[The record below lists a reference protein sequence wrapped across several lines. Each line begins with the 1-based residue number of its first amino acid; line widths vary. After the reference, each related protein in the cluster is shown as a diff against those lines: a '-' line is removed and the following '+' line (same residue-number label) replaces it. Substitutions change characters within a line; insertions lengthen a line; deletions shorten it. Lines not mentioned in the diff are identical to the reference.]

1 MKTIPIYIESTRGH
15 DTLNVPKGKV
25 QEAIKKQLK
34 DGKWVTTE
42 KKDGSTEI
50 LTEKDIPK
58 AKNTKIISSAEKS
71 DEQEWAEKFEN
82 LKSATATSK
91 AKGG

>member
-1 MKTIPIYIESTRGH
+1 MKTVPIYVESPKGH
-15 DTLNVPKGKV
+15 DTLNVPEDKV
-25 QEAIKKQLK
+25 QEEVEKQLK

-42 KKDGSTEI
+42 SEDGSTEI
-50 LTEKDIPK
+50 LTERDMPK
-58 AKNTKIISSAEKS
+58 STKKVVSATAEKS
-71 DEQEWAEKFEN
+71 DEQEWADKFET

>member
-1 MKTIPIYIESTRGH
+1 MKTVPIYVESPKGH
-15 DTLNVPKGKV
+15 DTLNVPEDKV
-25 QEAIKKQLK
+25 QEEVEKQLK

-42 KKDGSTEI
+42 SEGGSTEI
-50 LTEKDIPK
+50 LTEGDMPK
-58 AKNTKIISSAEKS
+58 STKKVVSATAEKS
-71 DEQEWAEKFEN
+71 DEQEWADKFEK